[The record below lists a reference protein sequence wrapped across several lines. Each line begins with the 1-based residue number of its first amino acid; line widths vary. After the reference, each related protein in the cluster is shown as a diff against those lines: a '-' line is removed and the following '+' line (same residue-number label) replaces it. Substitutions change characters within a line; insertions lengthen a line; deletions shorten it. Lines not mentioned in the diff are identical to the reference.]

1 MHRSHFDIRITIT
14 ILFTFIL
21 YSLLSNL
28 AYGQQQQQQKQ
39 FAFANQTTAIIKNQI
54 NNNKQNKPASFSVHT
69 GRVESL
75 LVTLLGATAAALN

>member
-28 AYGQQQQQQKQ
+28 AYGQQQQKQ